1 MPALK
6 REGLGEK
13 LNVDVTG
20 DDWQFTLIAF
30 IAFAQYLESFVNI
43 WPRHSS
49 ALEYWKCNSFNQV
62 HNSPSPID
70 INEKISWR
78 KNNFWK
84 GTQNWVEDWLS
95 PAAGT
100 LSRFYSPR
108 VEINSHSPTEQ

>member
-62 HNSPSPID
+62 HNSPDSLIQMKKSVAG
-70 INEKISWR
+70 KIIFGTGDKIGVR
-78 KNNFWK
+78 IGCLEQLALCLDFTAPGWK
-84 GTQNWVEDWLS
+84 
-95 PAAGT
+95 
-100 LSRFYSPR
+100 
-108 VEINSHSPTEQ
+108 

>member
-1 MPALK
+1 MVVERAPVRANTKDWKIDSAPK

-49 ALEYWKCNSFNQV
+49 ALEYWKCNSFKQV
-62 HNSPSPID
+62 HNSPSSLI
-70 INEKISWR
+70 
-78 KNNFWK
+78 
-84 GTQNWVEDWLS
+84 
-95 PAAGT
+95 
-100 LSRFYSPR
+100 
-108 VEINSHSPTEQ
+108 